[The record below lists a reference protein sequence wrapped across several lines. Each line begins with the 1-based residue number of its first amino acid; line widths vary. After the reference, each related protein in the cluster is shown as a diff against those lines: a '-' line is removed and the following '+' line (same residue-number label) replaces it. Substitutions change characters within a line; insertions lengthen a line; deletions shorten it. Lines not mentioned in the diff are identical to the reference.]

1 MALMDFIKKQ
11 FIDIIQWTEESD
23 GTLAWR
29 FPMSGMEIQNG
40 GTLVVRESQMAVF
53 VNEGQVADVFG
64 PGTHKLTTQT
74 LPVLTYLKNWDKL
87 FESPFKSDVYFFSTR
102 QQIDQK
108 WGTPQPITI
117 RDKDFGAVRL
127 RAFGNYAFRIAD
139 PKLFH
144 TEISGTR
151 ESYPVG
157 DLEGQLRGLVLQN
170 ISNAIAG
177 SGLPFLDLA
186 ANQVMFADALAKE
199 LAPAF
204 AKIGLQLEGMT
215 VQNVSLPEELQK
227 IMDQKIGM
235 GMVGNDMAKFMQY
248 QTAQAIPKF
257 AEGGAGG
264 GSGIAG
270 DAMGLGAG
278 VALGQVLAQ
287 NLAQGLQA
295 PVAPAAAAAAQA
307 AAAPLGVKPED
318 VMATLEKLGDL
329 KAKGILTQEEFD
341 AKKSE
346 LLKKLI

>member
-11 FIDIIQWTEESD
+11 FIDVIQWTEESD

-40 GTLVVRESQMAVF
+40 GQLVVRETQMAVF
-53 VNEGQVADVFG
+53 VNEGKVADVFG

-102 QQIDQK
+102 QQLDQK

-117 RDKDFGAVRL
+117 RDADFGAVRL
-127 RAFGNYAFRIAD
+127 RAFGNYNYRVAD

-151 ESYPVG
+151 EAYTVE
-157 DLEGQLRGLVLQN
+157 DVDGQLRGLVLQN
-170 ISNAIAG
+170 ISNAIAS
-177 SGLPFLDLA
+177 SGVAFLDLA
-186 ANQVMFADALAKE
+186 ANQLAFAQALSKQ
-199 LAPAF
+199 LAPEF
-204 AKIGLQLEGMT
+204 EKIGLKLEGMT
-215 VQNVSLPEELQK
+215 VQSVSLPEELQK
-227 IMDQKIGM
+227 VLDQKIGM
-235 GMVGNDMAKFMQY
+235 GMVGGDMAKFMQY

-257 AEGGAGG
+257 AEGGGAGG

-287 NLAQGLQA
+287 NLQAGLQA
-295 PVAPAAAAAAQA
+295 PAAPAAVQA
-307 AAAPLGVKPED
+307 AGMKPED
-318 VMATLEKLGDL
+318 VMATLEKLADL
-329 KAKGILTQEEFD
+329 KGKGILTQDEFD
-341 AKKSE
+341 AKKAE
-346 LLKKLI
+346 LLKKLV

>member
-1 MALMDFIKKQ
+1 MGLMDFIKKQ
-11 FIDIIQWTEESD
+11 FIDVIQWTEEGD

-40 GTLVVRESQMAVF
+40 ASLTVRESQVAVF
-53 VNEGQVADVFG
+53 VNEGQVADVFS
-64 PGTHKLTTQT
+64 PGMHTLTTQT

-117 RDKDFGAVRL
+117 RDADFGAVRL
-127 RAFGNYAFRIAD
+127 RAFGNYSYRVAA
-139 PKLFH
+139 PALFH

-151 ESYPVG
+151 ERYTVE
-157 DLEGQLRGLVLQN
+157 DVDGQLRGLVLQN

-177 SGLPFLDLA
+177 SGVAFLDLA
-186 ANQVMFADALAKE
+186 ANQLSFAQALTKQ
-199 LAPAF
+199 LAPEF
-204 AKIGLQLEGMT
+204 DKIGLKLEAMT

-227 IMDQKIGM
+227 VMDQKIGM
-235 GMVGNDMAKFMQY
+235 GMVGGDMGKFMQY

-257 AEGGAGG
+257 AEGAAGG
-264 GSGIAG
+264 GGGIAG

-287 NLAQGLQA
+287 NLQAGLQA
-295 PVAPAAAAAAQA
+295 APAAAAVA
-307 AAAPLGVKPED
+307 GMKPED
-318 VMATLEKLGDL
+318 VMATLEKLAEL
-329 KAKGILTQEEFD
+329 KGKGILTQEEFD
-341 AKKSE
+341 AKKAE
-346 LLKKLI
+346 LLKKLV

>member
-11 FIDIIQWTEESD
+11 FIDIIQWTETGD

-29 FPMSGMEIQNG
+29 FPMAEMEIQNG
-40 GTLVVRESQMAVF
+40 ASLTVRESQMAVF

-64 PGTHKLTTQT
+64 PGTYKLTTQT
-74 LPVLTYLKNWDKL
+74 LPVLTYLKHWDKL

-102 QQIDQK
+102 QQLDQK
-108 WGTPQPITI
+108 WGTPQPISI

-127 RAFGNYAFRIAD
+127 RAFGNYAYRIAD

-151 ESYPVG
+151 DIYGVS
-157 DLEGQLRGLVLQN
+157 DLDGQLRGLVLQN
-170 ISNAIAG
+170 ISNAIAA
-177 SGLPFLDLA
+177 SGIPFLDLA
-186 ANQVMFADALAKE
+186 ANQAMFAQALVHE

-204 AKIGLQLEGMT
+204 GKIGLQLEALT
-215 VQNVSLPEELQK
+215 VQSVSLPEELQK
-227 IMDQKIGM
+227 VLDQKIGM

-257 AEGGAGG
+257 AEGTGG
-264 GSGIAG
+264 GGMAG

-287 NLAQGLQA
+287 NLSSGLQGA
-295 PVAPAAAAAAQA
+295 AAQSVPAAA
-307 AAAPLGVKPED
+307 GVQPGD
-318 VMATLEKLGDL
+318 VMATLERLADL
-329 KAKGILTQEEFD
+329 KAKGILTEDEFA
-341 AKKSE
+341 AKKAE
-346 LLKKLI
+346 LLKKLV